1 MTNAIQLLPLLFA
14 EMNFQ
19 QFQQSKREL
28 IAVYDQSNILTG
40 VGDLDCHKSSTETW
54 FWVAGVDYYPAE
66 DLESVYF
73 YSDFG
78 LYIERLIG
86 DEYVLNLENE
96 TISGDLEML
105 ERMLYFYACGENY
118 LGEDLMEAE
127 VTRCRIIEECERIDP
142 NGCYRDSACIADGV
156 EPMDLAGAVI
166 QLGRLLK

>member
-1 MTNAIQLLPLLFA
+1 
-14 EMNFQ
+14 MNFQ

-40 VGDLDCHKSSTETW
+40 VGDLECHKSNTETW
-54 FWVAGVDYYPAE
+54 FWVDGVDYYPAE
-66 DLESVYF
+66 DLRSVYF

-78 LYIERLIG
+78 LYIERLIS
-86 DEYVLNLENE
+86 DEYVLALESE
-96 TISGDLEML
+96 AISGDLDVL

-142 NGCYRDSACIADGV
+142 SGCYRDSARIADGV

>member
-1 MTNAIQLLPLLFA
+1 LIT
-14 EMNFQ
+14 MNFQ

-40 VGDLDCHKSSTETW
+40 VGDLECHKSNTETW
-54 FWVAGVDYYPAE
+54 FWVDGVDYYPAE
-66 DLESVYF
+66 DLRSVYF

-78 LYIERLIG
+78 LYIERLIS
-86 DEYVLNLENE
+86 DEYVLTLESE
-96 TISGDLEML
+96 AISGDLDVL

-142 NGCYRDSACIADGV
+142 SGCYRDSARIADGV

>member
-1 MTNAIQLLPLLFA
+1 MLFNRWHCYLLK
-14 EMNFQ
+14 MNFQ

-28 IAVYDQSNILTG
+28 IAAYDQSNILTG
-40 VGDLDCHKSSTETW
+40 VGDLDCHKSNTETW
-54 FWVAGVDYYPAE
+54 FWVDGVDYYPAE
-66 DLESVYF
+66 DLKSVYF

-86 DEYVLNLENE
+86 DEYVLNLESE
-96 TISGDLEML
+96 TISGDLEVL

-156 EPMDLAGAVI
+156 EPMSLSEAIV
-166 QLGRLLK
+166 QCGRLLK